1 MSTDDIQDNNHSQ
14 THVQLDYGK
23 VNVGNNLT
31 TCTYIYIYIYIII
44 GTDNTQNDF
53 YLQIHVHIYG

>member
-1 MSTDDIQDNNHSQ
+1 MDS
-14 THVQLDYGK
+14 GK

-31 TCTYIYIYIYIII
+31 KRTYIYIYIYIII
-44 GTDNTQNDF
+44 GTDNTQNDC